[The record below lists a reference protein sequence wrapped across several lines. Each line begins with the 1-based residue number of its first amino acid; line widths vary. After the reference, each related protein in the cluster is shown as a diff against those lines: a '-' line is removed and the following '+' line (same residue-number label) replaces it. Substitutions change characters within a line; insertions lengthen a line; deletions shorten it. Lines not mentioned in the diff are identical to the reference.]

1 MAHLMRGGGPANG
14 LGVLSGGEAVVVAT
28 DTSEQAPN
36 GGGGGHGGR
45 LFFESPQ
52 NTEGAGNPF

>member
-1 MAHLMRGGGPANG
+1 MRGGGPANG